1 MTTTT
6 STACV
11 TYANVFLHPL
21 LDDGA
26 SPSSRGER
34 REQQM
39 LRSQADKMCAGC
51 PLMAQ
56 CLSDAV
62 TRFDVAGYVAG
73 TTKRQRLE
81 IRARLGVQVDPEDFD
96 TFAGVNSGRQFDRY
110 EIHRI
115 RTANPDQPLSVIAS
129 KVGCSVSTVKR
140 HLRRIEQEDG
150 VLRPRV
156 KATPSPRPS
165 SRSRTR
171 SRPASVARRPPD
183 PCTCHPRWRGTPLCL
198 ATASSVPD

>member
-1 MTTTT
+1 MTTTAT
-6 STACV
+6 TACV
-11 TYANVFLHPL
+11 TYSNVFLHPL
-21 LDDGA
+21 LDDGS

-73 TTKRQRLE
+73 TTKRQRQE

-115 RTANPDQPLSVIAS
+115 RAANPDQPLSVIAS

-140 HLRRIEQEDG
+140 HLRRIEAEDG
-150 VLRPRV
+150 LPRPRV
-156 KATPSPRPS
+156 KATPSPEAIVAIAQEVKTGIR
-165 SRSRTR
+165 RS
-171 SRPASVARRPPD
+171 AA
-183 PCTCHPRWRGTPLCL
+183 
-198 ATASSVPD
+198 A